1 MLLDAKARQ
10 IVPGGKSL
18 AAGMVPG
25 LYLRPSSARG
35 QGSWFLRF
43 VSPVTG
49 RRRDL
54 GLGAYPEVGIAQARR
69 LAMEARRAV
78 LPFCRSAMSGIPAV
92 LVPSLKLRPCAAYSS
107 SLSVAADARAGA
119 RLRPMAG
126 ARRSCRRTLT
136 AWRSPVARV
145 APS

>member
-1 MLLDAKARQ
+1 MLSDAKARQ
-10 IVPGGKSL
+10 IAPGGKSL

-54 GLGAYPEVGIAQARR
+54 GLGAYPEVGIAQARK
-69 LAMEARRAV
+69 LAIEARSAIADGRDPIEARR
-78 LPFCRSAMSGIPAV
+78 IE
-92 LVPSLKLRPCAAYSS
+92 AAETRA
-107 SLSVAADARAGA
+107 VAADRTFREAAQSVHA
-119 RLRPMAG
+119 ELRDG
-126 ARRSCRRTLT
+126 CRN
-136 AWRSPVARV
+136 AKHA
-145 APS
+145 A